1 MLKLFIL
8 MNKKIIYLVTFFSIL
23 ALALFLRLY
32 KIDTLLPPYWEE
44 AALGYDAYSI
54 SETLRDHHGNFLPLI
69 AFESFGD
76 WKPALY
82 FYTIVPFIKLF
93 GLSILAVRL
102 PSLLAGISIVLGIG
116 VLTKQILSN
125 SKEKSKFEL
134 KSAGLLGMF
143 IAAISPWAILFSRAG
158 WEVNLAT
165 ALVLWGVISFFKF
178 LESKEKPL
186 GFLFLSVIFLS
197 LSMYTYHATR
207 LIAPLLGLGLVV
219 IWFLQNSS
227 SPKIFSNLSNF
238 FYKNASKLA
247 VTLIFTLILTF
258 PLLINLSSSTT
269 SQRFKETSIFSNLE
283 IIKESNLRKNDQ
295 PGILSRVFYHRYVLF
310 GREITKNYLSHF
322 NLNFLF
328 FKGDANPRHSIQ
340 YMGQLYHLE
349 IIFLLLG
356 FFFLFKTLDTQANNS
371 EQKLQN
377 NFLRFLLFWLLIG
390 IIPASITHA
399 SPHALRILPV
409 MPVFIILITLGIRQ
423 LFLWFEKIKIS
434 SKIFWAILLIIY
446 LGELLMFARF
456 YTKIYPQQYSN
467 EWQVGYQEI
476 VKTLSTSDQKDNQI
490 YISRTLGRPLMYY
503 WFYDKTE
510 PRAVQE
516 WNNIAPK
523 DQGEYLQ
530 FQNIKTFDSPGEIKN
545 TPARIALSPQ
555 QLSELKEMEKFEIEI
570 IKKITNFAGE
580 DVFVIVEI
588 K

>member
-1 MLKLFIL
+1 MLKLSIP
-8 MNKKIIYLVTFFSIL
+8 MNKKIIYLVTFSLIL
-23 ALALFLRLY
+23 ILALFLRLY

-44 AALGYDAYSI
+44 VALGYDAYSI
-54 SETLRDHHGNFLPLI
+54 GETLRDHHGNFLPLV

-82 FYTIVPFIKLF
+82 FYAIVPFIKLF
-93 GLSILAVRL
+93 GLSVLAVRL
-102 PSLLAGISIVLGIG
+102 PSLLAGMSIVLGTG
-116 VLTKQILSN
+116 VLIKQILSN
-125 SKEKSKFEL
+125 EEKTKFQT
-134 KSAGLLGMF
+134 KNVGLLAMLVT
-143 IAAISPWAILFSRAG
+143 AISPWAILFSRAG

-186 GFLFLSVIFLS
+186 KFLFLSIIFLS
-197 LSMYTYHATR
+197 LSMYAYHATR
-207 LIAPLLGLGLVV
+207 LIAPLLGLGLVI
-219 IWFLQNSS
+219 IWFLQSNS
-227 SPKIFSNLSNF
+227 SPKISGNLSNF
-238 FYKNASKLA
+238 FYKNASKL
-247 VTLIFTLILTF
+247 LIGLVFTLVLTF
-258 PLLINLSSSTT
+258 PLLANLSSSTT

-283 IIKESNLRKNDQ
+283 IIKESNLRKSDQ
-295 PGILSRVFYHRYVLF
+295 PGILSNIFYHRYVLF

-356 FFFLFKTLDTQANNS
+356 FFFLFKTLGTQTNNS

-377 NFLRFLLFWLLIG
+377 NFLRFLLFWLFID

-399 SPHALRILPV
+399 SPHALRILPI
-409 MPVFIILITLGIRQ
+409 MPVFIILVTLGIRQ
-423 LFLWFEKIKIS
+423 LSLWFEKINIS

-446 LGELLMFARF
+446 LGEVLMFARF

-467 EWQVGYQEI
+467 EWQVGYKEI
-476 VKTLSTSDQKDNQI
+476 IQALSTSDQKNNQI

-503 WFYDKTE
+503 WFYDKAE
-510 PRAVQE
+510 PTTVQE
-516 WNNIAPK
+516 WNNIALK
-523 DQGEYLQ
+523 DQGEYLE
-530 FQNIKTFDSPGEIKN
+530 FKNIKAFDSLGEIKN
-545 TPARIALSPQ
+545 TPAIIALSPQ
-555 QLSELKEMEKFEIEI
+555 QLSELEEMKKFEIEI

-580 DVFVIVEI
+580 DIFIIVEI